1 MRTSQSILTMTIVA
15 LAAIAASGCATR
27 KGMETYVAGET
38 AVIDERIDGVESQ
51 VETNQTRIDDQGRRI
66 DDQDR
71 QLAELSTT
79 TREALERALAAGK
92 LAEGK
97 FLYETVL
104 TDEKVRFGF
113 DKAEL
118 SDEAR
123 AALDEFATR
132 LRAEDENV
140 FVEIQGHTD
149 TIGSESY
156 NLELGASRAEAVRR
170 YLNLRHGLPLH
181 RLSVISYGESAPLV
195 DDSSREGR
203 SQNRRVALVV
213 LK

>member
-1 MRTSQSILTMTIVA
+1 MRPTRPSFMMTVLALVA
-15 LAAIAASGCATR
+15 ITAAGCATR

-38 AVIDERIDGVESQ
+38 AVVNERIDGVESQ
-51 VETNQTRIDDQGRRI
+51 VEANQDRLDGQERRL
-66 DDQDR
+66 DDQDQ

-79 TREALERALAAGK
+79 TREALERALAAGQ

-113 DKAEL
+113 DQSEL

-123 AALDEFATR
+123 AALDEFANG

-140 FVEIQGHTD
+140 YVEIQGHTD
-149 TIGSESY
+149 SIGDEGY
-156 NLELGASRAEAVRR
+156 NLELGAARAEAVRR

-181 RLSVISYGESAPLV
+181 RLSVISYGESAPQV

-213 LK
+213 LR